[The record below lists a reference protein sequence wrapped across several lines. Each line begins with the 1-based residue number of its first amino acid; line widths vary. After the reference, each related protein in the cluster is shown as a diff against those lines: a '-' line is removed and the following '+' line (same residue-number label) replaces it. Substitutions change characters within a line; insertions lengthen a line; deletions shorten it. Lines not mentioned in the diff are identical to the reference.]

1 MPKFKVADRVY
12 VPSNL
17 LPDGDRDIHAMRRTT
32 VVAAHNRSIQVSL
45 PDGSASN
52 WFGSSKAHAD
62 LGIALVSIGDFETE
76 EGLISPL
83 SKSILQFCRLLL
95 PDDHLTGIKIRAI
108 GELGEWWGKNHSVYT
123 HVVLVG
129 HGDKNAIYFGVGG
142 ARPPI
147 SFDRR
152 LSAHGAS
159 GKTFISLCCE
169 TGKAPFGEEF
179 SKLPFCETLI
189 APEHSIHGAVGS
201 QFLQT
206 FLSLHLLQGKSV
218 KVAFNNANEL
228 MPGSE
233 NFRVWKD
240 GRDVSK
246 RAG

>member
-1 MPKFKVADRVY
+1 MPKFKVNDRVY

-17 LPDGDRDIHAMRRTT
+17 LPEGDRDIHAIRRTT
-32 VVAAHNRSIQVSL
+32 VVDAKDRSIRVSL
-45 PDGSASN
+45 PDGSVSE

-95 PDDHLTGIKIRAI
+95 PDDHLTAIKIRAI
-108 GELGEWWGKNHSVYT
+108 GELGEWWCKNHNAYT
-123 HVVLVG
+123 HIVFVG
-129 HGDKNAIYFGVGG
+129 HGDKDAIYFGVGG
-142 ARPPI
+142 ARRPI

-152 LSAHGAS
+152 LGGHGAS
-159 GKTFISLCCE
+159 RKTFISLCCE
-169 TGKAPFGEEF
+169 TGKAPFAEGF
-179 SKLPFCETLI
+179 SKLSFCETLI

-233 NFRVWKD
+233 NFSVWKN
-240 GRDVSK
+240 GRDVS
-246 RAG
+246 